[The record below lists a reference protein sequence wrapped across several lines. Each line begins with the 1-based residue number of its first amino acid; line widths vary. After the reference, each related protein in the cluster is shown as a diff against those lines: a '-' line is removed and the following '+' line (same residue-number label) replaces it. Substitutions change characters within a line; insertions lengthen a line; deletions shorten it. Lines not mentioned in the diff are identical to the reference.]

1 MQDDAKCD
9 ADGAANSVKSAR
21 KPAASFRPGRIWRR
35 FCLGLASCLLVLTQ
49 SAFAE
54 DQWIVAKTTH
64 FSVYSAYP
72 EKKIVELAQRL
83 ERVRD
88 TLRLLL
94 NAPDN
99 EEGERL
105 DVYVVRSHDEFNK
118 MLPGVSDDILGVYL
132 PSGSSISAIANFSS
146 RNDLDPYTV
155 LQHEYVH
162 HFMLRNYP
170 AAYPTWFTEGFAE
183 YFSTVEFDGPKTT
196 IGKFENNLARSLVYG
211 NWGLI
216 NRTLRKPRPRDKQTD
231 DEIGMLYAFGWAAV
245 HYSWNDDK
253 RRDALLKYLAAYD
266 GTLPDQDASFVAAT
280 GLTASKFEDKVK
292 SYIFG
297 KLNGRTLT
305 FPKTP
310 QPAKVDIQRLSP
322 GASANILATKQLEY
336 EESGKPLSKTG
347 MKSLE
352 KLRAAADAFPD
363 DPFVMVAAASA
374 EIRFGDLEKGRALAK
389 RAIELD
395 PQNANAY
402 YWLGVASEKAASTGS
417 NSAAMVAEAKR
428 YYAKAYAAD
437 PNHVPTLVRFAV
449 LAAQTGAMN
458 ENTLNAALL
467 AHQLAPQAFDVS
479 LAVAPL
485 LIRGKKYDEAIG
497 VLTNVANSPHA
508 NDSRERALALID
520 EAEKALAEQK
530 STGANTKGSAPI
542 EAVAQVAKN
551 P

>member
-1 MQDDAKCD
+1 MRDKSSGNVSRLARPF
-9 ADGAANSVKSAR
+9 KSAR
-21 KPAASFRPGRIWRR
+21 KPAAASWPGRIWRR
-35 FCLGLASCLLVLTQ
+35 FWLGLTGCFLVLIQ
-49 SAFAE
+49 PAFAE
-54 DQWIVAKTTH
+54 DQWIVANTKH

-94 NAPDN
+94 KASDN

-118 MLPGVSDDILGVYL
+118 IFPGVSDDILGIYV
-132 PSGSSISAIANFSS
+132 PRASSISAIANFSS

-183 YFSTVEFDGPKTT
+183 YFSTVEFDGPHTT
-196 IGKFENNLARSLVYG
+196 IGKYENNRARTLVDG
-211 NWGLI
+211 NWSSI
-216 NRTLRKPRPRDKQTD
+216 NRTLRSPRPRAKQAD

-245 HYSWNDDK
+245 HYSWFEDD
-253 RRDALLKYLAAYD
+253 RRNALLKYLADYD
-266 GTLPDQDASFVAAT
+266 GTLPDQDPSFVTAF
-280 GLTASKFEDKVK
+280 GLNAGKFEDKVK

-297 KLNGRTLT
+297 KLKSRTLT
-305 FPKTP
+305 FPETP
-310 QPAKVDIQRLSP
+310 QPAKVDVRRLSP
-322 GASANILATKQLEY
+322 GASAIIIAAKQLEY

-352 KLRAAADAFPD
+352 KLRAAAEAFPD
-363 DPFVMVAAASA
+363 DSFVLTAAASA

-389 RAIELD
+389 HAIELD
-395 PQNANAY
+395 AKNANAY
-402 YWLGVASEKAASTGS
+402 YWLGVSSEKTASTGS
-417 NSAAMVAEAKR
+417 NNAAMIAEAKR

-437 PNHVPTLVRFAV
+437 PNHVPTLVRFAD

-485 LIRGKKYDEAIG
+485 LIRGKKYNEAIS
-497 VLTNVANSPHA
+497 VLTNVAYSPHA

-530 STGANTKGSAPI
+530 NTSADTKGAAPAK
-542 EAVAQVAKN
+542 ETAQVAKN